1 MNYIIIL
8 LNITVF
14 IASTSYALYVQSVPR
29 TLGSL
34 SFSCA
39 REFVPV
45 SRCRTEDMEIYVR
58 VHAEL
63 SRGNVD
69 RAIHE
74 ARQWLE
80 RQFSAPERSQ
90 VTAVKVHTFEGPQ
103 TQMEPTQRREQTM
116 QTSNESRQR
125 RCERSRQTYMAC
137 CDRSVLANQ
146 QCNKVDA
153 ILDDREARLQSRFD
167 ELDAAIR
174 ERYERAYDVMFE
186 EFERDWM
193 QERQAGH

>member
-1 MNYIIIL
+1 MKYIIIL
-8 LNITVF
+8 LNITAF
-14 IASTSYALYVQSVPR
+14 IASTSYAFYVRSAPR

-39 REFVPV
+39 REFATV
-45 SRCRTEDMEIYVR
+45 SRCRTEDMALYVR

-69 RAIHE
+69 RAVHE
-74 ARQWLE
+74 ARKWLE
-80 RQFSAPERSQ
+80 RQFSVPKRSQ
-90 VTAVKVHTFEGPQ
+90 VTAVEDKTLEGPQ
-103 TQMEPTQRREQTM
+103 IQMEPTQRREQAV
-116 QTSNESRQR
+116 QISSESRQR
-125 RCERSRQTYMAC
+125 RCEQARQTYMAC
-137 CDRSVLANQ
+137 CNRSVLASQ
-146 QCNKVDA
+146 QCDRVDA
-153 ILDDREARLQSRFD
+153 NLDNRESRLQSRFE

-193 QERQAGH
+193 EERQAGH